1 MTERTQGL
9 RGLLR
14 RTLVSLTLIVA
25 GVAFWASPAS
35 AGVLEVANAC
45 DANITAAQAPAGT
58 TIVLTGDLV
67 QVCVPTFAADPATG
81 LGVLLTGNGIT
92 IKADDVTLDLNG
104 RSLISASDVL
114 ADSSLSGLRVTN
126 NGVTVRGRRDAV
138 VNSSTTVSRIE
149 NFTGNIDLRAEDS
162 SFAGQLVDADADP
175 ATPDVAN
182 IAAGNA
188 HGENAL
194 AISNSK
200 RLTVGNLSLAD
211 LTGDTALEV
220 KGSESVVLNNVQ
232 SEGLLNGARVRD
244 SKFVTLAGSTLH
256 GITGNGLVV
265 KALEDGI
272 VNGVGYGIFG
282 NTISGNGVM
291 GIDVSNNTKS
301 VPITGNT
308 IQNNAVCGIRL
319 DLTVQNVTV
328 APNTFGG
335 NVSGDVCRRP

>member
-1 MTERTQGL
+1 MTVRTEKH

-14 RTLVSLTLIVA
+14 RALVSLTLVVA

-35 AGVLEVANAC
+35 AGVLEIANAC
-45 DANITAAQAPAGT
+45 DATITAAQAPAGT
-58 TIVLTGDLV
+58 KIVLTGDLV

-81 LGVLLTGNGIT
+81 QGVLLTGNGISV
-92 IKADDVTLDLNG
+92 KADDVTLDLNG
-104 RSLISASDVL
+104 RSLISASDVV
-114 ADSSLSGLRVTN
+114 ADSALSGLRVTN
-126 NGVTVRGRRDAV
+126 AGVTVRGRRDAV

-149 NFTGNIDLRAEDS
+149 NFSGNIDLRAEDS
-162 SFAGQLVDADADP
+162 SFVGQLVDADADP

-188 HGENAL
+188 HGGNAL

-200 RLTVGNLSLAD
+200 RLTVGTLSLAD
-211 LTGDTALEV
+211 RTGDTALEV
-220 KGSESVVLNNVQ
+220 KGSESVVVKGVAAD
-232 SEGLLNGARVRD
+232 GLLNGARLRD
-244 SKFVTLAGSTLH
+244 SKFVTLSDSTLH
-256 GITGNGLVV
+256 GNNGNGLVIRAV
-265 KALEDGI
+265 EDGV
-272 VNGVGYGIFG
+272 VNGIGYGVFG

-291 GIDVSNNTKS
+291 GIDVGSNTKS

-308 IQNNAVCGIRL
+308 IQDNAVCGIRL
-319 DLTVQNVTV
+319 DSTVQNITV